1 MHYSQLEGRPNYPLQ
16 ELSKEIEIVLNN
28 NNKGDLET
36 ILLDNPIVE
45 FGEVFLIN
53 SSGSDVLGRTLPEE
67 ILIDQDDRSL
77 RKQPVFTQ
85 KIKSNSG
92 ELFSLIFRFDL
103 RTRPVWR
110 LFKRFGLYWVFF
122 ATFVVIFSALND

>member
-1 MHYSQLEGRPNYPLQ
+1 MMRNLVWTFWLALILAIIGTFVSSIILVRQWNSFMHYSQLEGRPNYPLQ

-67 ILIDQDDRSL
+67 ILIDQDDRSYA
-77 RKQPVFTQ
+77 
-85 KIKSNSG
+85 NSQY
-92 ELFSLIFRFDL
+92 LH
-103 RTRPVWR
+103 
-110 LFKRFGLYWVFF
+110 KR
-122 ATFVVIFSALND
+122 